1 MAKRG
6 RSHRRSRS
14 RSQAPA
20 APRVENVYDAVRVI
34 KELVCDEHTQG
45 QLIVSLD
52 ASLRV
57 IGAVFNCPC
66 EACGDEVLRDP
77 EDLIDLA
84 YAMEADELFL
94 VTFVEPE
101 RLAPTAAD
109 VARFEG
115 LRVECL
121 DEDVRLLDHLLFSG
135 HRWRSIAEVSLSA
148 DPDASTSW

>member
-6 RSHRRSRS
+6 RSPRRSRRRELGPVDS
-14 RSQAPA
+14 MH
-20 APRVENVYDAVRVI
+20 DAVLVV

-45 QLIVSLD
+45 QLIVGLD
-52 ASLRV
+52 DTGHVA
-57 IGAVFNCPC
+57 GAVFNCPC
-66 EACGDEVLRDP
+66 DACGDEILRDA
-77 EDLIDLA
+77 EDLVDLA
-84 YAMEADELFL
+84 DAMDADDLFL

-101 RLAPTAAD
+101 RLSPTAAD

-121 DEDVRLLDHLLFSG
+121 EDDLLLLDHFLFSG
-135 HRWRSIAEVSLSA
+135 HRWRSVGEVSLSA